1 MIATPLSR
9 GVCLLA
15 FSRLRY
21 VAREIPCT
29 SGFGDFPRGMA
40 LRLPC
45 VGVRVV
51 YSHSPSPLNIKRYSR
66 PRVRGVSSSPRPRVR
81 GAIAVPAK
89 WGTSHRAG
97 NLITSADVIASL

>member
-21 VAREIPCT
+21 VASEIPCT

-40 LRLPC
+40 LR
-45 VGVRVV
+45 
-51 YSHSPSPLNIKRYSR
+51 
-66 PRVRGVSSSPRPRVR
+66 
-81 GAIAVPAK
+81 
-89 WGTSHRAG
+89 
-97 NLITSADVIASL
+97 